1 VTVRVAPAGS
11 IIFERGKRIGV
22 DVVQVNVEPGGKKNL
37 VALRDG
43 YLPRRFSIDGSLN
56 SVSIT
61 LRAGLPAAG
70 EVVPASEAAFPAP
83 GAPAPAVGPIPPRPA
98 AAPGKAPGAT
108 GKKEVFDPSRDVG
121 SL

>member
-43 YLPRRFSIDGSLN
+43 YLPRRFTVDGSLN

-61 LRAGLPAAG
+61 LRAGLAG
-70 EVVPASEAAFPAP
+70 AGD
-83 GAPAPAVGPIPPRPA
+83 GAPATDAAPA
-98 AAPGKAPGAT
+98 AAPGAPPAAAAAPAAPQRPAAKAPAG